1 MIKKERPEEAIM
13 GFKSIGRFVK
23 YPKFTL
29 LGMSF
34 LLAYL
39 LLLHKD
45 KLPFQEGL
53 ESLGLL
59 GIFITGMLYSYGFT
73 AAPASAFF
81 FSLGA
86 HDSILAKSVIGG
98 FGSLIADVIL
108 FELIRHSFADEVI
121 RLSRERFIR
130 KTLDR
135 IPYGMKEYL
144 FPIIAAFV
152 IASPLPDEIGVFM
165 LASYRKISLNTFM
178 ILSYFLNTFGIYS
191 LLTIGR
197 LAS

>member
-1 MIKKERPEEAIM
+1 
-13 GFKSIGRFVK
+13 
-23 YPKFTL
+23 
-29 LGMSF
+29 
-34 LLAYL
+34 
-39 LLLHKD
+39 
-45 KLPFQEGL
+45 
-53 ESLGLL
+53 
-59 GIFITGMLYSYGFT
+59 
-73 AAPASAFF
+73 
-81 FSLGA
+81 
-86 HDSILAKSVIGG
+86 
-98 FGSLIADVIL
+98 IL

-121 RLSRERFIR
+121 RLSKEGFIR

-144 FPIIAAFV
+144 LPIVAAFV

-178 ILSYFLNTFGIYS
+178 MLSYFLNTFGIYS